1 MKLILIAPLVLCS
14 TTLAQDLTQS
24 PQRQAWQEFQRTH
37 PGHWV
42 AHWDPGTGTPDEIY
56 GQGLRLPG
64 PIESLGEARAAAQGV
79 LNQYSTLLG
88 RGDSD
93 FVERIGSKVKRVFI
107 LVYDQQYRGLPVLG
121 GRADVIINENGVV
134 SLFGS
139 AAVQIPVGFDLQPTV
154 SAVGAKIVGEEY
166 ILSRRSQKQTQPA
179 PRLVIWTNTVEQR
192 TSPHLA
198 WEIQI
203 DERPE
208 QLAVGK
214 AYVDAIQGTYLGFE
228 NEVFTCGS
236 CTLTHVS
243 GTPAPHTPK
252 TTPRSLPVLPTT
264 SVAPVA
270 PESGAPAASPISLT
284 GTVWAWTNL
293 GLKPTDPLSNV
304 PLANVLVRVQ
314 GTSQSAYTDAN
325 GDFSISN
332 GGTAP
337 KTVLVDLEGL
347 HSDRVRVSQG
357 TQMTTATVVTP
368 GTPALIQFGS
378 PAMGLFERSQ
388 TTTYYYTDK
397 ANVWLR
403 SLVPA
408 EGSRMDTMSGM
419 RPLVNINDSCNA
431 YYTGFTI
438 NFFHESATCNQT
450 SFSTIIYHEWG
461 HGLDAAF
468 GGISQTD
475 GLSEG
480 WGDILGL
487 YGFRTPYLGE
497 SFRISGGYLR
507 TGLNNR
513 TYPAAAGA
521 GVHTQGQTWMG
532 FAWDVSTNLVN
543 QLGTTQ
549 GWDTAI
555 NLIIPSIVAD
565 ATDQPS
571 AVLRVF
577 IIDDDDGNL
586 NNGSPHFNALEAA
599 AVKRTLPY
607 PQIPVANVT
616 HTPVAD
622 SEDLRV
628 SRIVTVEIEPLIAPF
643 PGVEVVYHTTPTTE
657 ARRLMMPTG
666 NPNEWVGLL
675 PAPLEGVPASYHFEA
690 WNLVGNR
697 LRFPDDSDFPYYSGK
712 LLYDDLERAE
722 KGWTHV
728 EIATQDDWQRGF
740 PTGQSG
746 TSNGV
751 GWADPFGSASGS
763 ESYGND
769 IGPSGFNGAYQANV
783 ENYLRSPAIS
793 TLGKTGITLRFN
805 RWLTVER
812 NDVAS
817 ILVNGVEVWRNSPS
831 THHLDTAWTAVELP
845 IPSADNLPVVQID
858 WRLAS
863 NGSIELGGWNIDDVE
878 IVSDQTDSPTVLL
891 IAPFDRVDLGTSGAF
906 HILGTPNSLV
916 VLAAS
921 TDVGPLQLPGF
932 PTLFIGPSY
941 EYVGAI
947 LSPAG
952 YWGMTFDIPN
962 DPLLTGQLF
971 YCQAIE
977 FLSGAPI
984 GVSNGGVV
992 LIGK

>member
-1 MKLILIAPLVLCS
+1 MRLLLITSITLCS
-14 TTLAQDLTQS
+14 TTLAQGTTLS
-24 PQRQAWQEFQRTH
+24 PQQQAWQEFQRTN

-42 AHWDPGTGTPDEIY
+42 AHWDSGTGTPDEIY

-64 PIESLGEARAAAQGV
+64 PIESLAEARVAAQGV
-79 LNQYSTLLG
+79 LDQYSTLLG
-88 RGDSD
+88 RGESD

-107 LVYDQQYRGLPVLG
+107 LVYDQEYKGLPVLS
-121 GRADVIINENGVV
+121 GRADVIINERGVV
-134 SLFGS
+134 SLLGSSAVQFPDGFGLQPAIS
-139 AAVQIPVGFDLQPTV
+139 AA
-154 SAVGAKIVGEEY
+154 AAKVIGEDY
-166 ILSRRSQKQTQPA
+166 LLSRQSQKQNPA
-179 PRLVIWTNTVEQR
+179 APKLVIWTDTEEQR
-192 TSPHLA
+192 AIPHLA

-208 QLAVGK
+208 QLIVGK
-214 AYVDAIQGTYLGFE
+214 AYVDAKQGTYLGFE

-243 GTPAPHTPK
+243 GTPAPHAPET
-252 TTPRSLPVLPTT
+252 LPVRP
-264 SVAPVA
+264 SAPLA
-270 PESGAPAASPISLT
+270 PESSPVALT
-284 GTVWAWTNL
+284 GTVWGWTNL
-293 GLKPTDPLSNV
+293 GLRPTDPLSNV

-314 GTSQSAYTDAN
+314 GSSQSAYTDAN
-325 GDFSISN
+325 GNFSISN

-357 TQMTTATVVTP
+357 TQMTTSTVVTP
-368 GTPALIQFGS
+368 GTPATIQFGH

-388 TTTYYYTDK
+388 TTTYYHTDQ

-408 EGSRMDTMSGM
+408 EGAALNTMSGM

-431 YYTGFTI
+431 YYSGFTI
-438 NFFHESATCNQT
+438 NFFHESASCNQT

-487 YGFRTPYLGE
+487 YGFRTPFLGE
-497 SFRISGGYLR
+497 GFSKSGGYLR

-513 TYPAAAGA
+513 TYPTAAGS
-521 GVHTQGQTWMG
+521 GVHTKGQTWMG
-532 FAWDVSTNLVN
+532 FAWDVSTNLIN
-543 QLGTTQ
+543 QLGTSQ

-607 PQIPVANVT
+607 PEIPVANVT

-622 SEDLRV
+622 SEDIRV
-628 SRIVTVEIEPLIAPF
+628 SRVVKVELAPLIAPF

-666 NPNEWVGLL
+666 NPNEWVALL
-675 PAPLEGVPASYHFEA
+675 PSPLDGVPASYHFEA
-690 WNLVGNR
+690 WNLLGNR
-697 LRFPDDSDFPYYSGK
+697 LRYPNDLDFTYHTGK
-712 LLYDDLERAE
+712 LLFDKYEGADR
-722 KGWTHV
+722 GWAHV

-740 PTGQSG
+740 PSGQSG

-751 GWADPFGSASGS
+751 SWSDPFGPASGS
-763 ESYGND
+763 FSYGND
-769 IGPSGFNGAYQANV
+769 IGPSGFNGSYQPNV
-783 ENYLRSPAIS
+783 DNYLRSPAFS
-793 TLGKTGITLRFN
+793 TTAKSGVTLRFK
-805 RWLTVER
+805 RWLTVDKD
-812 NDVAS
+812 DVAS

-831 THHLDTAWTAVELP
+831 AHHIDTAWTTFELP
-845 IPSADNLPVVQID
+845 LPSADNLSSVQID

-863 NGSIELGGWNIDDVE
+863 NGSTELGGWNIDDVE
-878 IVSDQTDSPTVLL
+878 IVSDQSNTPSVQLF
-891 IAPFDRVDLGTSGAF
+891 APFDRVDLGTTGTI
-906 HILGTPNSLV
+906 HILGTPSAPI

-921 TDVGPLQLPGF
+921 TDKGPLQLPGL
-932 PTLFIGPSY
+932 PPLFIGPSY
-941 EYVGAI
+941 DIVGAA
-947 LSPAG
+947 LNPTG
-952 YWGMTFDIPN
+952 YWGLQFTIPN
-962 DPLLTGQLF
+962 DPALTGQLF

-977 FLSGAPI
+977 LPSGAPLGI
-984 GVSNGGVV
+984 SNGGIV